1 MNAESESERERE
13 RESVPEVGSGARRR
27 RRSARG
33 EAPRSVGRGGGLLA
47 GFSCFVR
54 ALLIMTGLR
63 ESVSKWG
70 CGHERIVFEPA
81 HVAAMADLTVQT
93 AMDWTAKDSRRISP
107 RARDQV
113 GPWRRAEDARGRR
126 ELPGTKVE
134 ASPRS
139 RRGRERELCRAV
151 RARTSRCKRRM

>member
-1 MNAESESERERE
+1 VTIGTTTKPPRHECGERERERERE
-13 RESVPEVGSGARRR
+13 RESLPEVGSGARRR

-113 GPWRRAEDARGRR
+113 GPWRRRMRAAGENSPEPRWRR
-126 ELPGTKVE
+126 RRAAVE
-134 ASPRS
+134 
-139 RRGRERELCRAV
+139 GERELA
-151 RARTSRCKRRM
+151 